1 MGIFQFTRPRN
12 DLSLTDSK
20 SWNRGLWNLLGAQSS
35 SGVQVDEQTAL
46 NYSAVFCAINLLS
59 STISCLPLRLLIAKD
74 RKKIIASNKTA
85 HQIVHTRWNKYMT
98 AQVGREVLE
107 AHILAWGNGYAEKVY
122 NKQGDLA
129 ELWPIP
135 PNRVTPTVK
144 DGELLYDI
152 EVGGEQKTFS
162 RDKILHVPGLGFDG
176 FTGYSVVAMARES
189 IGLGIAME
197 KFGAKFFGNGAH
209 LGAVLSHPGKLSEKA
224 EDNLRKSFI
233 EKQSGLDNAH
243 RMLLLQEGIKIDKLG
258 LPPEDSQFIEGRQF
272 QITDIARWFNIPPHK
287 LKDMT
292 KSSFNN
298 IESEQTSFVIDSIL
312 PRCVRLESNFGMQLL
327 SDLEQRQGYYFNHN
341 LAGLLRG
348 DSEARAKLYTAL
360 FNLGSI
366 SPDEIREKEDFDPLP
381 DGIGNRYF
389 VQLNMAPLDKFDE
402 VMKNVSK
409 SQEVIKP
416 GDGKQTGGK
425 QEQ

>member
-1 MGIFQFTRPRN
+1 
-12 DLSLTDSK
+12 
-20 SWNRGLWNLLGAQSS
+20 
-35 SGVQVDEQTAL
+35 
-46 NYSAVFCAINLLS
+46 
-59 STISCLPLRLLIAKD
+59 
-74 RKKIIASNKTA
+74 
-85 HQIVHTRWNKYMT
+85 MT

-107 AHILAWGNGYAEKVY
+107 AHVLAWGNGYAEKVY
-122 NKQGDLA
+122 NGQGDLV

-135 PNRVTPTVK
+135 PNRCDPVIE

-152 EVGGEQKTFS
+152 DVGGEKKRFT
-162 RDKILHVPGLGFDG
+162 REKILHVPGLGFDG
-176 FTGYSVVAMARES
+176 FTGYSVIAMARES
-189 IGLGIAME
+189 IGLGMAME

-209 LGAVLSHPGKLSEKA
+209 LGVVVTHPKSLTEKA
-224 EDNLRKSFI
+224 EDNIKRSFI

-243 RMLLLQEGIKIDKLG
+243 RMLFLQEGMTVSSLG

-292 KSSFNN
+292 KSSFSN

-348 DSEARAKLYTAL
+348 DSEARAKFYTAM
-360 FNLGSI
+360 FNVGAL
-366 SPDEIREKEDFDPLP
+366 SPDDIREKEDFDPLP
-381 DGIGNRYF
+381 DGIGDRYF
-389 VQLNMAPLDKFDE
+389 VQLNMAPLDKIDE
-402 VMKNVSK
+402 VRDDSK
-409 SQEVIKP
+409 SQEVVQP
-416 GDGKQTGGK
+416 GDGKQAGDK
-425 QEQ
+425 QEQRSNLISLR